1 MQLFESSPHS
11 KLEVLVERIIFQ
23 NADTGWTVA
32 RIRPIDRETTATA
45 VGRLLGVTP
54 GEQLQVSGEW
64 IRDPK
69 YGMQFRIDSF
79 STVTPSS
86 TRGLQRYLGSGM
98 LPGVGKVTARRLVD
112 RFGEEIL
119 SVLDEHP
126 ERLLEVSGIGP
137 TKLKRIIEAWK
148 GQRAVR
154 DVMIFLQSHEISPHF
169 AVRIIKRY
177 GSAAPSIVK
186 KEPFRLAEEIPGLG
200 FAAADRVADSLG
212 WSREAPERIA
222 GGTLYAL
229 RQATSEGH
237 VFYPADRLESE
248 TAELLAV
255 DSRAVGEA
263 LTALAT
269 RGAVVV
275 ERSRDHDSSVYLPE
289 LHAAEKGLASRLEH
303 LLKKQSSAVLPSP
316 DAELGRFEDRN
327 RIRLAPAQQKAVSR
341 ALADR
346 VLIITGGPGTG
357 KTTLVRAV
365 IEILRRRK
373 QRVLLAAPTGRAA
386 NRLSEATGSEVKTIH
401 RLLEFDPHTLSFRR
415 HRARPLEADLVII
428 DETSMVDTLLGY
440 ALIQALPDECRL
452 LLVGDADQLPS
463 VGPGRVLHDLIASEA
478 IPVVHL
484 EEIFRQKEASRIVLN
499 AHRVHRGE
507 HPQTDNH
514 EQGDFFFIRRLEP
527 EEILETLVEVVSVR
541 IPRSFGLDPRREI
554 QVLSPMRRGLL
565 GTDRLNREL
574 QKVVN
579 PPVVSG
585 GEQRLLQEGDR
596 VMQVRNNYELEVFN
610 GDIGF
615 ISGIDRESGQITVVF
630 DDRRVAYG
638 TAEADELTL
647 AYACTVHKSQ
657 GSEYPCVVL
666 PLHTQHF
673 VMLQRNL
680 LYTALTRARRLMIVI
695 GDPRAVEIALRNE
708 RQQERFTGLAR
719 RLRSVPRENA

>member
-1 MQLFESSPHS
+1 MQLFESSTQS
-11 KLEVLVERIIFQ
+11 TLEVLVERIVFQ
-23 NADTGWTVA
+23 NTDTGWTVA
-32 RIRPIDRETTATA
+32 RIRPVDRETSATA
-45 VGRLLGVTP
+45 VGRLLGVSP
-54 GEQLQVSGEW
+54 GEQLQVWGEW

-79 STVTPSS
+79 SSVAPTS
-86 TRGLQRYLGSGM
+86 TRD
-98 LPGVGKVTARRLVD
+98 K
-112 RFGEEIL
+112 FGEQTI

-137 TKLKRIIEAWK
+137 TKLKKITEAWK

-237 VFYPADRLESE
+237 VFYPADRLKSK
-248 TAELLAV
+248 TAELLAI
-255 DSRAVGEA
+255 DSRAAGEA
-263 LTALAT
+263 LTALAARGSVVLEET
-269 RGAVVV
+269 R
-275 ERSRDHDSSVYLPE
+275 EHESRVYLPE
-289 LHAAEKGLASRLEH
+289 LHIAEKGLANRLER
-303 LLKKQSSAVLPSP
+303 LLKKQSSKTLPSP
-316 DAELGRFEDRN
+316 EAELGRFESRH
-327 RIRLAPAQQKAVSR
+327 RIRLAPAQRRAVRS
-341 ALADR
+341 ALVER

-365 IEILRRRK
+365 IEILRGRK

-386 NRLSEATGSEVKTIH
+386 NRLSEATGAEVKTIH

-415 HRARPLEADLVII
+415 HLGRRLEADLIII

-440 ALIQALPDECRL
+440 ALTQALPDECRL

-478 IPVVHL
+478 IPIVHL

-527 EEILETLVEVVSVR
+527 EEILDTIVEVVSVR
-541 IPRSFGLDPRREI
+541 IPKSFGLDPRREI

-565 GTDRLNREL
+565 GTDCLNREL
-574 QKVVN
+574 QRVVN
-579 PPVVSG
+579 PPVLSSG
-585 GEQRLLQEGDR
+585 DQRLLQEGDR
-596 VMQVRNNYELEVFN
+596 VMQIRNNYELEVFN

-615 ISGIDRESGQITVVF
+615 ISGTDRESGQITVLF
-630 DDRRVAYG
+630 DDRRVDYAA
-638 TAEADELTL
+638 AEADELTL

-680 LYTALTRARRLMIVI
+680 LYTALTRARRLMIII
-695 GDPRAVEIALRNE
+695 GDPRAVEIALHNR

-719 RLRSVPRENA
+719 RLRSAPRKKI

>member
-11 KLEVLVERIIFQ
+11 TLEVLVERIIFQ
-23 NADTGWTVA
+23 NIDTGWTVA
-32 RIRPIDRETTATA
+32 RIRPIDREITATA
-45 VGRLLGVTP
+45 VGRLLGVTA

-64 IRDPK
+64 VRDPK

-79 STVTPSS
+79 SPVTPTS
-86 TRGLQRYLGSGM
+86 TRGLKRYLGSGM
-98 LPGVGKVTARRLVD
+98 LPGVGKVTAQRLVD
-112 RFGEEIL
+112 RFGEEIM

-137 TKLKRIIEAWK
+137 TKLKKIIEAWN

-237 VFYPADRLESE
+237 VFYPADRLKSK

-263 LTALAT
+263 LTALAA
-269 RGAVVV
+269 RGVAVV
-275 ERSRDHDSSVYLPE
+275 EESRDHACVYLPE
-289 LHAAEKGLASRLEH
+289 LHTAERGLAGRLKN
-303 LLKKQSSAVLPSP
+303 LLRKQSSTTLPSP
-316 DAELGRFEDRN
+316 DAELGRFESRH
-327 RIRLAPAQQKAVSR
+327 RIRLAPAQRRAVSS
-341 ALADR
+341 ALAER

-365 IEILRRRK
+365 IEILRGRK
-373 QRVLLAAPTGRAA
+373 ERVLLAAPTGRAA
-386 NRLSEATGSEVKTIH
+386 NRLSEATGTEVKTIH

-440 ALIQALPDECRL
+440 ALIQALPDDCRL

-463 VGPGRVLHDLIASEA
+463 VGAGRVLHDLIASEA

-484 EEIFRQKEASRIVLN
+484 EEIFRQKEASLIVLN

-541 IPRSFGLDPRREI
+541 IPKSFGLDPRREI

-579 PPVVSG
+579 PPVMPS

-596 VMQVRNNYELEVFN
+596 VMQIRNNYELEVFN

-615 ISGIDRESGQITVVF
+615 ISGIDRQSGRITVVF
-630 DDRRVAYG
+630 DDRRVIYG

-680 LYTALTRARRLMIVI
+680 LYTALTRARRLMIII
-695 GDPRAVEIALRNE
+695 GDPRAVEIALHNQ
-708 RQQERFTGLAR
+708 RQQERFTGLTR
-719 RLRSVPRENA
+719 RLRSAP